1 MGFEPT
7 SGIMVF
13 ISVIRI
19 NANGSNGYNFALIF
33 RVVIQYETAPEM
45 ADVNEDGEVNIGDA
59 TKNIDIILSDDSN

>member
-1 MGFEPT
+1 
-7 SGIMVF
+7 MVF

-19 NANGSNGYNFALIF
+19 NANGSNGYNFALILTT
-33 RVVIQYETAPEM
+33 RVIIQYETAPEM